1 VTADVNGAGLLP
13 LTQHFG
19 SNPSAP
25 WYYTGSESVISI
37 PGSNITDWVLVELR
51 QTPGGA
57 STATSATMV
66 ARRAGFILQNGSIV
80 EIDGSSNLRI
90 PAGID
95 QNLFLVLWHRNHI
108 GIMSASPS
116 IKTLDIYSWNFS
128 SGMEMVYGGSS
139 AHKEISP
146 GIWGMFSGDADGN
159 EAIDG
164 SDKITIWEIQSG
176 TSGYKTGDCNL
187 DGQVNNPD
195 KNGYLIPNLGKR
207 TSVPE

>member
-1 VTADVNGAGLLP
+1 
-13 LTQHFG
+13 
-19 SNPSAP
+19 
-25 WYYTGSESVISI
+25 
-37 PGSNITDWVLVELR
+37 
-51 QTPGGA
+51 
-57 STATSATMV
+57 
-66 ARRAGFILQNGSIV
+66 
-80 EIDGSSNLRI
+80 
-90 PAGID
+90 
-95 QNLFLVLWHRNHI
+95 
-108 GIMSASPS
+108 MSASPS

-164 SDKITIWEIQSG
+164 SDKITIWEIQPG